1 MSRKPRILL
10 AARKIA
16 RQPFFDAFGAEASFV
31 EAETLDEAVSTLQND
46 PDIDAVCCTLYFDE
60 SRMFDLVRWV
70 RSNRQELRVVCARAL
85 PKDLHNI
92 SLQAVGIASTSL
104 GATFVDFPE
113 LARKLGTRAAEQALR
128 SAVLDAAG
136 P

>member
-1 MSRKPRILL
+1 MARKPRVLL

-16 RQPFFDAFGAEASFV
+16 RQPFLEALGADASFV
-31 EAETLDEAVSTLQND
+31 EAETLEEAVSTLKND

-70 RSNRQELRVVCARAL
+70 RSNREKVRVVCARAL
-85 PKDLHNI
+85 PKDLPTI
-92 SLQAVGIASTSL
+92 SLQAVDIASASL
-104 GATFVDFPE
+104 GAAFVDFPE
-113 LARKLGTRAAEQALR
+113 LVRKLGAPAASQALR
-128 SAVLDAAG
+128 SAVLN

>member
-16 RQPFFDAFGAEASFV
+16 MKPFFDALGAEASFV
-31 EAETLDEAVSTLQND
+31 ETETLEEAVSALQSD

-70 RSNRQELRVVCARAL
+70 RSNRQQLRVVCARAL
-85 PKDLHNI
+85 PKDLHHI
-92 SLQAVGIASTSL
+92 SLQAVHIASTSL

-113 LARKLGTRAAEQALR
+113 LVRKLGAPAAAAALR
-128 SAVLDAAG
+128 SAILDPAI
-136 P
+136 